1 MDGCDFSC
9 SLSKYQAVLQED
21 GCSASAST
29 RSGAAASE
37 LPILGGRSGEG
48 GWRLGGVRSL
58 GSLLATLLVTL
69 LVIVGEEFLLIR
81 YLQLSTQ
88 LICQATDHSPVQ
100 GLCTQNVS
108 KYLFV
113 TPFVHRAEG

>member
-1 MDGCDFSC
+1 MDGCDFNC
-9 SLSKYQAVLQED
+9 SFSKYQAVLQEDD

-37 LPILGGRSGEG
+37 LPILGGRSGVG
-48 GWRLGGVRSL
+48 GWRRGWVRSL
-58 GSLLATLLVTL
+58 GSLLAALLVTL

-88 LICQATDHSPVQ
+88 LIRM
-100 GLCTQNVS
+100 L
-108 KYLFV
+108 
-113 TPFVHRAEG
+113 

>member
-1 MDGCDFSC
+1 MDENYLIYSH
-9 SLSKYQAVLQED
+9 SKYQKVLQED

-29 RSGAAASE
+29 RSDVAASDV
-37 LPILGGRSGEG
+37 PILGGRSGEG
-48 GWRLGGVRSL
+48 GWRLGWVRSL

-88 LICQATDHSPVQ
+88 
-100 GLCTQNVS
+100 
-108 KYLFV
+108 
-113 TPFVHRAEG
+113 

>member
-21 GCSASAST
+21 GCSAST

-37 LPILGGRSGEG
+37 LPILGGRSWEG
-48 GWRLGGVRSL
+48 GWRLGWGRSL

-69 LVIVGEEFLLIR
+69 LVTVGEEFLPIR
-81 YLQLSTQ
+81 YLQL
-88 LICQATDHSPVQ
+88 
-100 GLCTQNVS
+100 
-108 KYLFV
+108 
-113 TPFVHRAEG
+113 

>member
-1 MDGCDFSC
+1 MDGCDFNC

-21 GCSASAST
+21 GSSASAST

-37 LPILGGRSGEG
+37 LPILGGRSWEG
-48 GWRLGGVRSL
+48 GWRLGWGRSL

-88 LICQATDHSPVQ
+88 LIRM
-100 GLCTQNVS
+100 L
-108 KYLFV
+108 
-113 TPFVHRAEG
+113 

>member
-1 MDGCDFSC
+1 MDGCDFNC
-9 SLSKYQAVLQED
+9 SFSKYQAVLQED

-48 GWRLGGVRSL
+48 GWRRSL

-88 LICQATDHSPVQ
+88 LIRM
-100 GLCTQNVS
+100 L
-108 KYLFV
+108 
-113 TPFVHRAEG
+113 